1 MTLFE
6 QCTKRRESDHA
17 LYRDTLSPCQPKMR
31 PKNMPQATERR
42 KFSPTPRF
50 CSLFFSVAAYAYMRE
65 KKRKSAAD
73 YYCDDHRSG
82 GGGGG
87 DTGNG
92 YDEREARIFIAVRT
106 TRFAIFCG
114 GRRENTKI

>member
-6 QCTKRRESDHA
+6 QCTKRSESSHA
-17 LYRDTLSPCQPKMR
+17 LDRDTLSHCH
-31 PKNMPQATERR
+31 ATGDGESEILP
-42 KFSPTPRF
+42 SPPF
-50 CSLFFSVAAYAYMRE
+50 LLSFLLCGGIHMRE

-73 YYCDDHRSG
+73 YYCYDHRS

>member
-1 MTLFE
+1 
-6 QCTKRRESDHA
+6 
-17 LYRDTLSPCQPKMR
+17 
-31 PKNMPQATERR
+31 
-42 KFSPTPRF
+42 
-50 CSLFFSVAAYAYMRE
+50 MRE

-73 YYCDDHRSG
+73 YYCYDHRS
-82 GGGGG
+82 GGGG

-92 YDEREARIFIAVRT
+92 YDEREARIFIAVPT